1 MESYFRNHREDQ
13 TTIDI
18 IDPSSG
24 LSSPLYPSAR
34 DDICY
39 PVVPASRLPLDSRC
53 PTDVDLDALNRIIH
67 QDTEKAA
74 IGLIH
79 RRSLYGDPPE
89 SERWQNNDED
99 ETRQCAYYHPDTGL
113 IHGRSLLELEGGKGL
128 ESLLTKE
135 NYWIDITCPSQG
147 DMKTLAKVFRIH
159 PLTTEDIMGQESR
172 EKCDVFRNYMFVCYR
187 GCVQDKGQL
196 RPLSFYHIIFRR
208 SIVTIHFVRGPHMN
222 SVYQRIV
229 QLQDHLL
236 TVPDWINYAVMD
248 EITDSFAPVIQQ
260 IEAEVNSIEEVVLDS
275 VLDANVDADM
285 VNRIGDCRKH
295 VMQLLRLLGTK
306 ADVLRTLIKRCE
318 TIRSA
323 EDIYNSSWASKSSQT
338 LVGSPALRP
347 LPNNTSMHRR
357 KGSSPSQVTP
367 LFLEEDEGRMLPDVG
382 LYLGDVQDHILAM
395 LQNLNHYDTV
405 LARSHSNYLTRIS
418 IALTQTSNSTNQVIG
433 RLTIFA
439 TILLP
444 MNLITGLWGMNVKVP
459 GKDHDDLLYF
469 GCIVSSLVIFAICS
483 LTLAKQ
489 TRLL

>member
-1 MESYFRNHREDQ
+1 MESYFRTHREDQ

-18 IDPSSG
+18 NPSSEV
-24 LSSPLYPSAR
+24 PAYPSAR

-39 PVVPASRLPLDSRC
+39 PAVPSSRLPLDSRS
-53 PTDVDLDALNRIIH
+53 PTDIDLDALSRILH
-67 QDTEKAA
+67 QDTEKTA
-74 IGLIH
+74 IGLH
-79 RRSLYGDPPE
+79 RRSLYGE
-89 SERWQNNDED
+89 EAERWANNEDD
-99 ETRQCAYYHPDTGL
+99 ETRWTYYHPDTGQ
-113 IHGRSLLELEGGKGL
+113 IHGRSLFGLEGPKGL
-128 ESLLTKE
+128 EALLTKE
-135 NYWIDITCPSQG
+135 NYWIDITCPSPG

-187 GCVQDKGQL
+187 GCLQDKGQL

-208 SIVTIHFVRGPHMN
+208 SIVTIHFVKGPHMN

-323 EDIYNSSWASKSSQT
+323 EDYSSSWASKSSQT

-347 LPNNTSMHRR
+347 LANTSMHRR

-367 LFLEEDEGRMLPDVG
+367 LFLEEEEGRMVPDVG
-382 LYLGDVQDHILAM
+382 LYLGDIQDHILGM